1 MAESKISDLSN
12 LASASVANID
22 LLPIVDTS
30 AAETKKITVANLE
43 GALFTGGDESLS
55 VSSLSTDDVTSTNDI
70 SVGGSGNIFGTLI
83 SNIEANTQS
92 IGNQGGNFVTLSTVQ
107 DITAK
112 KVFDNDIGFNGNVII
127 GSSSASNLESSTLA
141 ANSNGA
147 LEVNSTLNGGST
159 SIYASNDIVA
169 FSDISVKDNV
179 RPIPHAIQ
187 KVKRLKG
194 RLYNRNDSD
203 DLEKIHMGL
212 IAQEV
217 EQVIPEVV
225 KDLSDGKKAVAYQ
238 NIIGLLIEAIK
249 DQQKQ
254 IDDLKNKIK

>member
-1 MAESKISDLSN
+1 MAESKISDLSD
-12 LASASVANID
+12 LASSSVANSD

-30 AAETKKITVANLE
+30 AAQTKKITVANLE
-43 GALFTGGDESLS
+43 GALFSNGDESLD
-55 VSSLSTDDVTSTNDI
+55 VSSLSTTDVTSTNDI

-83 SNIEANTQS
+83 SNIAANTQN
-92 IGNQGGNFVTLSTVQ
+92 IGTQGGNFVTLSTAQ

-112 KVFDNDIGFNGNVII
+112 KVFDSDIGFNGNVII
-127 GSSSASNLESSTLA
+127 GNSSSSALESSTLA

-147 LEVNSTLNGGST
+147 LEVNSTVGST

-169 FSDISVKDNV
+169 FSDISVKDNI

>member
-1 MAESKISDLSN
+1 STA
-12 LASASVANID
+12 VANED
-22 LLPIVDTS
+22 VLPIVDSS

-43 GALFTGGDESLS
+43 GALFSNGDESLN
-55 VSSLSTDDVTSTNDI
+55 VSSLSTEDIISTNDI

-83 SNIEANTQS
+83 SNIAANTQS
-92 IGNQGGNFVTLSTVQ
+92 IGNQGGNFVTLSTAQ

-112 KVFDNDIGFNGNVII
+112 KVFDSDIGFNGNVII
-127 GSSSASNLESSTLA
+127 GNSSASSLESNTLA

-147 LEVNSTLNGGST
+147 LEVNNTVGST

-169 FSDISVKDNV
+169 FSDISVKDNI

-254 IDDLKNKIK
+254 I